1 MSNPEDMNAAEK
13 MSRRDEMETLLPF
26 YLNGSLEGADLEAVE
41 EWLASDPAAMA
52 ALGEAEAEF
61 SGTTA
66 ANEMIRPPADAL
78 SRFAKALDAEAGP
91 VRAPA
96 GRSWLAQALGRFT
109 AMPAT
114 VGWAAAAVLLA
125 LVVVQSYVHTGG
137 KGNDFEIAGA
147 EDDLAKMPF
156 ALVKFKPEAKMSD
169 IAAFLDQNALKIAG
183 GPTAS
188 GVFRIAI
195 PAETGADYAKLVG
208 LIAAQPFAE
217 TVIEGRKPVD
227 GG

>member
-1 MSNPEDMNAAEK
+1 MSAAEK

-26 YLNGSLEGADLEAVE
+26 YLNGSLEGSDLEAVE
-41 EWLASDPAAMA
+41 EWLATDPAAMA

-66 ANEMIRPPADAL
+66 ANEAIRPPADAL

-91 VRAPA
+91 ARAPA
-96 GRSWLAQALGRFT
+96 GRSWLAQALDRFM
-109 AMPAT
+109 AVP
-114 VGWAAAAVLLA
+114 VGVAWAAAAVLLA

-137 KGNDFEIAGA
+137 KGSDFEIAGA
-147 EDDLAKMPF
+147 EDELAKLPF
-156 ALVKFKPEAKMSD
+156 ALVKFKPEARMSD
-169 IAAFLDQNALKIAG
+169 IAVFLDQNGLKIAG

-188 GVFRIAI
+188 SVFRIAI
-195 PAETGADYAKLVG
+195 PAKTGADYAKLVG
-208 LIAAQPFAE
+208 LIAAQPFTE

-227 GG
+227 GS

>member
-1 MSNPEDMNAAEK
+1 MSAAEK

-26 YLNGSLEGADLEAVE
+26 YLNGSLEGSELEAIE
-41 EWLASDPAAMA
+41 EWLASDPAALA

-66 ANEMIRPPADAL
+66 ANEMIRPPTDAL

-91 VRAPA
+91 ARAA
-96 GRSWLAQALGRFT
+96 QGSSWLAQAWGRFM
-109 AMPAT
+109 AVPIGVA
-114 VGWAAAAVLLA
+114 WAAAAVLLA
-125 LVVVQSYVHTGG
+125 LVMVQSFVQPGG
-137 KGNDFEIAGA
+137 KGGDFEIAGA
-147 EDDLAKMPF
+147 EDDLAKLPF

-169 IAAFLDQNALKIAG
+169 IAVFLDQNGLKIAG

-195 PAETGADYAKLVG
+195 PAKTGADYTKLVG

-217 TVIEGRKPVD
+217 TVLEGRKPVD